1 MTRPLWDQ
9 SYTDP
14 SWINA
19 KIGLLPRMRAWVRG
33 NYPGTKLGITEYNL
47 GLGVTSDERLQN
59 VIEADALGI
68 FGREGL
74 DLATF
79 WPDGSSPVPAA
90 AFRMFRNYDGRHH
103 GFGNF
108 GVSATSSD
116 QRRVS
121 VYAARV
127 GKSGPLTIVV
137 VNKATTALRTAVKLK
152 HARGA
157 RKATAWQY
165 AGAGIRKVG
174 AVRVRHHALR
184 LTVPASSVT
193 LIRVPLHS

>member
-1 MTRPLWDQ
+1 
-9 SYTDP
+9 
-14 SWINA
+14 
-19 KIGLLPRMRAWVRG
+19 MRAWVRG
-33 NYPGTKLGITEYNL
+33 NYPGTKLAHHRVQPGPRRHL
-47 GLGVTSDERLQN
+47 GPRLQN

-79 WPDGSSPVPAA
+79 WPDGGSPVPAQ
-90 AFRMFRNYDGRHH
+90 AFRIFRNYDGKHH

-157 RKATAWQY
+157 GSARAWQY
-165 AGAGIRKVG
+165 AGSGIRGLG
-174 AVRVRHHALR
+174 ALRVRHHAVR
-184 LTVPASSVT
+184 FIVPASSVT
-193 LIRVPLHS
+193 LIRVPLRS